1 MKLFLKVVV
10 YTLIVVCLCT
20 CTILL
25 YKSHPEVQLAFVIP
39 GLFILIY
46 SMITDDLGIRQ
57 HIRSRQLRI
66 SRER

>member
-1 MKLFLKVVV
+1 MKLFLKIII
-10 YTLIVVCLCT
+10 YTLLVVCLST
-20 CTILL
+20 STILL

-39 GLFILIY
+39 GLFILVY
-46 SMITDDLGIRQ
+46 SMITDDLGIKQ